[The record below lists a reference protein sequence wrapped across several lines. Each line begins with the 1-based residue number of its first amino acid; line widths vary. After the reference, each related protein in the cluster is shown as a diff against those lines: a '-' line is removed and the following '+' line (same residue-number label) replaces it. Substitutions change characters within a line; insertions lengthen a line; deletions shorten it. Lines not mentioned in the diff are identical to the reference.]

1 MPARKV
7 YELIARKEYVST
19 RKEVK
24 QVQFEFNDEQ
34 KEIKRA
40 IKEFCEKEFTPEL
53 ALEFDQ
59 KEEFPMELYKKAAK
73 LGFTSMRIPE
83 EHGGQG
89 YGLIEDC
96 IVVEE
101 MCRADPGLGAAVS
114 LGNLMIPDILLKH
127 GTEEQKKKCIPPL
140 ARGDAVSAA
149 AFTEPEHGSDI
160 TRMDTTA
167 VKSGNEWT
175 INGGKEF
182 ITNAPIADFLV
193 ILCQTDPNATPPHRG
208 QSLFLVEKG
217 TLGLEATKLHGK
229 MGIKPCITGSLSL
242 SDLKVPDTNLVGE
255 LNRGFYYALELF
267 DGTRITV
274 AAQAVGM
281 AQGAFERALQYAKNR
296 KQFGSPI
303 ISFQGISFKLAE
315 MAMKVEAA
323 RLLTYKAAWLY
334 DQGKVSPMATSVAK
348 AYAGRVAMEVTDEAI
363 QVYGGYGYLADYH
376 LERFHRC
383 AKITEIYEGTTEM
396 QKLTIVNYLMKSA

>member
-1 MPARKV
+1 MQ
-7 YELIARKEYVST
+7 YEFS
-19 RKEVK
+19 
-24 QVQFEFNDEQ
+24 DEQ
-34 KEIKRA
+34 KEIRKA
-40 IKEFCEKEFTPEL
+40 VEGFCKKEFTPEL
-53 ALEFDQ
+53 AIEFDE
-59 KEEFPMELYKKAAK
+59 KEEFPMELYQKSAK

-83 EHGGQG
+83 EFDGQG
-89 YGLIEDC
+89 YGLVEDC

-114 LGNLMIPDILLKH
+114 LGNLMIPDILLKR
-127 GTEEQKKKCIPPL
+127 GTDPQKEQIIPPL
-140 ARGDAVSAA
+140 ARGDAVAAA

-167 VKSGNEWT
+167 VKRGSEW
-175 INGGKEF
+175 IVNGAKEF
-182 ITNAPIADFLV
+182 ITNAPIADFFV
-193 ILCQTDPNATPPHRG
+193 ILCQTDPNASPPHRG
-208 QSLFLVEKG
+208 QSLFLAAKG
-217 TLGLEATKLHGK
+217 MPGLDATKLHGK
-229 MGIKPCITGSLSL
+229 MGIKPCITGSLAL
-242 SDLKVPDTNLVGE
+242 SDLKVPENNLVGE

-281 AQGAFERALQYAKNR
+281 AQGAFERAFHYAKER
-296 KQFGSPI
+296 KQFGASI
-303 ISFQGISFKLAE
+303 INFQAISFRLAE
-315 MAMKVEAA
+315 MATKIEAA

-334 DQGKVSPMATSVAK
+334 DQGKVSPMATSMAK
-348 AYAGRVAMEVTDEAI
+348 AYASRVAMEVTDDAM

-396 QKLTIVNYLMKSA
+396 QKLTILNQLMKLM